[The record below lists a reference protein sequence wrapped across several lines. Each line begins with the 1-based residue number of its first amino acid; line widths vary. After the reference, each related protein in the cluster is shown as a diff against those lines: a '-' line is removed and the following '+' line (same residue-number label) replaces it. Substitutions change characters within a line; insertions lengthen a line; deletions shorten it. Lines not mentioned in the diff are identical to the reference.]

1 MSNTHPFV
9 CSPSSIGSSKDTK
22 KESKKKDGEKSKK
35 SLKLGSVVV
44 GGGSSSK
51 KSKAAAAAAAA
62 ASAAADVSVAVPT
75 GGGGDG
81 GDNEA
86 TRVFGVP
93 LDVAVARSKCHDG
106 LRLPLAVRMCIDHI
120 EEHGLMIEGVYR
132 YFVALCM
139 FVCDV

>member
-1 MSNTHPFV
+1 MSNTHSFV

-51 KSKAAAAAAAA
+51 KSKAAAAAAA

-132 YFVALCM
+132 YFVELSM

>member
-1 MSNTHPFV
+1 M
-9 CSPSSIGSSKDTK
+9 
-22 KESKKKDGEKSKK
+22 
-35 SLKLGSVVV
+35 VV

-62 ASAAADVSVAVPT
+62 ASAAEVSVAVPT
-75 GGGGDG
+75 GGGSDG

-106 LRLPLAVRMCIDHI
+106 LKLPLAVRMCIDHI

-132 YFVALCM
+132 YFVCSVLCATTI
-139 FVCDV
+139 FF